1 MKNLFIPQFIIWC
14 IICTFLYSCSSGPS
28 DDVVI
33 KLATPSGY
41 ISKIEV
47 QKRGKSSKI
56 GETKVYSATVYIK
69 GIQPGMLFGYINEC
83 PEAQCYQDTEYEVV
97 KELLIGKDKG
107 DKWDV
112 YKSRT
117 IEEKKLQQFW
127 RPKSKSIEEFYK
139 EKN

>member
-1 MKNLFIPQFIIWC
+1 MKNPFGPKIILWC

-33 KLATPSGY
+33 KLATPPGLV
-41 ISKIEV
+41 SKIEV

-56 GETKVYSATVYIK
+56 GKTKVYSATVFIK
-69 GIQPGMLFGYINEC
+69 GIQSGMLFGYIGEC
-83 PEAQCYQDTEYEVV
+83 PEAQCYQDTEYEMV
-97 KELLIGKDKG
+97 KEFLIGKDEW

-127 RPKSKSIEEFYK
+127 RPKSKSLEEFYK
-139 EKN
+139 DYK